1 MIVLKIDVM
10 KIDPKLL
17 FPGKNGAK
25 YLDAALVDKPNDF
38 GDDGFISQSPSK
50 EDRAKGV
57 KGPII
62 GNWRHVGGS
71 AKQKP
76 AESKPAT
83 SKQKPDASPE
93 NDDTGLPF

>member
-1 MIVLKIDVM
+1 MIVLKIDVT
-10 KIDPKLL
+10 KIDKNHL
-17 FPGKNGAK
+17 FQGKSGK

-38 GDDGFISQSPSK
+38 GDDGFISQSVSK
-50 EDRAKGV
+50 DARAKGE

-76 AESKPAT
+76 AEPKPTAT
-83 SKQKPDASPE
+83 KPKPE
-93 NDDTGLPF
+93 APPTGDDQDLPF

>member
-1 MIVLKIDVM
+1 MIVLKIDAM

-62 GNWRHVGGS
+62 GNWRHVGGG

-83 SKQKPDASPE
+83 SKPNPESADPDK
-93 NDDTGLPF
+93 DGLPF

>member
-1 MIVLKIDVM
+1 MIVLKIDAM

-62 GNWRHVGGS
+62 GNWRHVGGG
-71 AKQKP
+71 AKHKP
-76 AESKPAT
+76 AESKPTTAK
-83 SKQKPDASPE
+83 SKPESSPA